1 MDLSK
6 AFDKVWH
13 QGLLFKLE
21 SFGVCG
27 KLLNLL
33 KDYLSN
39 RFQRVLLNGQESSW
53 LPIKAGVPQGSILGP
68 LLFLIYIN
76 DLPDGLYS
84 IPKLFAD
91 DTSLFSIVQDPN
103 ESARYLNL
111 DVIVI
116 PQWAYQWKML
126 FNPDPKQPAHEVISS
141 RKKMKKP
148 ILVSFTTMLKFLA

>member
-21 SFGVCG
+21 SFGIRG

-33 KDYLSN
+33 EDYLSN

-76 DLPDGLYS
+76 DLPDGLNS
-84 IPKLFAD
+84 ISKLFAD
-91 DTSLFSIVQDPN
+91 DTSLFSIV
-103 ESARYLNL
+103 
-111 DVIVI
+111 
-116 PQWAYQWKML
+116 
-126 FNPDPKQPAHEVISS
+126 
-141 RKKMKKP
+141 
-148 ILVSFTTMLKFLA
+148 

>member
-1 MDLSK
+1 MKLSK

-13 QGLLFKLE
+13 QGVLFKLE
-21 SFGVCG
+21 SFGIRE

-33 KDYLSN
+33 EDLSN

-76 DLPDGLYS
+76 DLPNGLNS
-84 IPKLFAD
+84 FAKLFAL

-103 ESARYLNL
+103 EPAKYLNFDL
-111 DVIVI
+111 S
-116 PQWAYQWKML
+116 
-126 FNPDPKQPAHEVISS
+126 VISQ
-141 RKKMKKP
+141 
-148 ILVSFTTMLKFLA
+148 